1 MKLPVFT
8 AFGAAIA
15 YVTSH
20 FLTLLRIVWLP
31 ALLLTGVT
39 FYLMP
44 AASPH
49 HPNVCAWK
57 TLATARTGGKAS
69 GVETGLWIFSRLGPR
84 RAFAL

>member
-44 AASPH
+44 AA
-49 HPNVCAWK
+49 
-57 TLATARTGGKAS
+57 
-69 GVETGLWIFSRLGPR
+69 PR
-84 RAFAL
+84 RGCPFTFSSAPMRSSC